1 MPLERLKEGG
11 RSMRT
16 LRFRTAIATVTMAGM
31 LGAGTAAP
39 SQARL
44 PESVEAIVPNTHN
57 ETIYRPTCWTE
68 DGYER
73 WLRCVSAP
81 DGGVEG
87 NHPRIRGGYRG
98 P

>member
-1 MPLERLKEGG
+1 VI
-11 RSMRT
+11 
-16 LRFRTAIATVTMAGM
+16 AI
-31 LGAGTAAP
+31 GTAAP

-44 PESVEAIVPNTHN
+44 SETAESIPRSQN

-73 WLRCVSAP
+73 WLRCVSNSGESE
-81 DGGVEG
+81 D

>member
-1 MPLERLKEGG
+1 MRNLK
-11 RSMRT
+11 S
-16 LRFRTAIATVTMAGM
+16 RTAIATVI
-31 LGAGTAAP
+31 LGGVIAAGTAGP

-44 PESVEAIVPNTHN
+44 SETSEAVPHPQN
-57 ETIYRPTCWTE
+57 ETIYRPVCWTE

-73 WLRCVSAP
+73 WLRCVS
-81 DGGVEG
+81 GSGEIEN

>member
-1 MPLERLKEGG
+1 MRNLK
-11 RSMRT
+11 S
-16 LRFRTAIATVTMAGM
+16 RTAIAAVI
-31 LGAGTAAP
+31 LGGILGGVIAAGTAGP

-44 PESVEAIVPNTHN
+44 SETSEAVPQPQN
-57 ETIYRPTCWTE
+57 ETIYRPVCWTE

-73 WLRCVSAP
+73 WLRCVS
-81 DGGVEG
+81 GSGEIEN